1 MYEEL
6 RTNFNFIWQWIKFTR
21 RAEKDIGSLQKE
33 NKKEDKDEVVIV
45 LLNML
50 EVVTRDIMDDSVPR
64 SDDMLIVCYL
74 IIKLRKLFYLTNYLS
89 QYARL

>member
-1 MYEEL
+1 
-6 RTNFNFIWQWIKFTR
+6 
-21 RAEKDIGSLQKE
+21 
-33 NKKEDKDEVVIV
+33 
-45 LLNML
+45 ML